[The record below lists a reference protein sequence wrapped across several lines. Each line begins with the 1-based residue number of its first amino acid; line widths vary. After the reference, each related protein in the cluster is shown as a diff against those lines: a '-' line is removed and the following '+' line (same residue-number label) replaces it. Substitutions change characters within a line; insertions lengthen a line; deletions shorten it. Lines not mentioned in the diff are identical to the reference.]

1 MKKLKLFLPIL
12 FLAVLVLTACT
23 PAQATPAPAAAANS
37 SGVVAEGHVTPRD
50 DLKLAFSARAK
61 VAEILVSEGQTV
73 KKGDALVR
81 QADSEQAQAALAAAN
96 LELTQAQ
103 QAYDEF
109 NRTLGLSSA
118 QALEAYQKA
127 QEARAAAQLV
137 WEAVD
142 PNQVQDDIDTAQ
154 TDVQDKK
161 KLRDDAKDTL
171 DKYLD
176 LKTDNPT
183 RRKAEDDLRQAE
195 ANYNTALREVEK
207 LQRSLD
213 NPRAALDAA
222 LAAEAEAK
230 RTYDNTLNAAP
241 DPDKKAIL
249 EARLENAKAQA
260 AAAENTLNNYSL
272 KAPFDGTVT
281 DVNVT
286 VGELVG
292 NEKFAIQMADFGAW
306 YIETSDLT
314 ELEVVD
320 VTVGQ
325 PVEIRP
331 DAKPGLVLQGVVEN
345 IGQSSKTQ
353 GGDVLYIVKI
363 KLLETDPALRWG
375 MTVEA
380 TFTPL
385 P

>member
-1 MKKLKLFLPIL
+1 MKKLKIFLPWL
-12 FLAVLVLTACT
+12 VLLGLLLTACGAT
-23 PAQATPAPAAAANS
+23 QATPVPTVTTGAL
-37 SGVVAEGHVTPRD
+37 GVVAEGHLTPRE
-50 DLKLAFSARAK
+50 DLKLAFLARAR
-61 VAEILVSEGQTV
+61 VAEILVSEGQIV
-73 KKGDALVR
+73 QKGDVLVR

-109 NRTLGLSSA
+109 NRTLGLASA
-118 QALEAYQKA
+118 QALETYQKA
-127 QEARAAAQLV
+127 QEARAQAQLD

-142 PNQVQDDIDTAQ
+142 PNQVQDDIDSAQ
-154 TDVQDKK
+154 TDVQDQK
-161 KLRDDAKDTL
+161 KLRDDAQETL

-195 ANYNTALREVEK
+195 ADYNTALREVEK

-230 RTYDNTLNAAP
+230 RTYENTLNAAP
-241 DPDKKAIL
+241 DPDQQAIL
-249 EARLENAKAQA
+249 SARLANAQAQA
-260 AAAENTLNNYSL
+260 AAAENTLNNYTL
-272 KAPFDGTVT
+272 KAPFTGTVT

-320 VTVGQ
+320 VSVGQ
-325 PVEIRP
+325 AVEILP
-331 DAKPGLVLQGVVEN
+331 DALPGLSLKGVVEN

-353 GGDVLYIVKI
+353 GGDVLYTVKI